1 MMLDMLSRRRIL
13 PLGLLLA
20 AATAIPAAQ
29 DNAWLDAYREPVS
42 KILAAA
48 TKDDFAWQRL
58 AYLTDTFG
66 NRLAGS
72 QALADA
78 IEWAAAEMAKDGLDT
93 VRKDPVK
100 VPHWVRGA
108 ESLEV
113 TSPHHLRL
121 PVLGLGL
128 SVGTPS
134 AGIEAEALVID
145 SFLTLEQ
152 RASEARGKIV
162 VFNEPFKGYGPTV
175 AYRVNG
181 ASQAAEAGALAVLVR
196 SVGLDGL
203 RTLHTGMLT
212 YREGVPKIPAAAISG
227 EDADRLTRMAARGEH
242 IRLKLMMGAEM
253 LPDADSANVI
263 GEIRGRERPE
273 EVVVVGGHFDS
284 WDVGAGAT
292 DDGGGAVAAW
302 EVARLL
308 KKLDIRPRRTIRVVL
323 FTNEE
328 NGLRG
333 GLDYR
338 DRYRADLSRHVLMIE
353 SDAGVFAPVGFG
365 LSANETVRAQVT
377 AIASLLAPIGATHVA
392 ASGGGAD
399 IGPSISAGKIPAMSL
414 DVDGGKYFLIH
425 HTDADTVDKIDPADL
440 AKCAA
445 AMASMAYVVA
455 DMPQRLGETTGTR

>member
-1 MMLDMLSRRRIL
+1 MLFYMNARPAFITA
-13 PLGLLLA
+13 LLLTSLVA
-20 AATAIPAAQ
+20 LPTAQ
-29 DNAWLDAYREPVS
+29 DTSWIDSYREPVS
-42 KILAAA
+42 RILAAA
-48 TKDDFAWQRL
+48 THDDFAWRRL

-72 QALADA
+72 QSLADA
-78 IEWAAAEMAKDGLDT
+78 IDWASAEMTKDGLDA

-100 VPHWVRGA
+100 VPHWVRGT

-113 TSPHHLRL
+113 TSPRHLRL

-134 AGIEAEALVID
+134 EGIEADALVVD

-152 RASEARGKIV
+152 RAAEARGKIV
-162 VFNEPFKGYGPTV
+162 VFNQPFKGYGPTV

-203 RTLHTGMLT
+203 RTVHTGMLT
-212 YREGVPKIPAAAISG
+212 YREGVPKIPAAAISA
-227 EDADRLTRMAARGEH
+227 EDADRLSRMAARGEH
-242 IRLKLMMGAEM
+242 IRVKLTMGAEM

-263 GEIRGRERPE
+263 GEVRGWEKPE
-273 EVVVVGGHFDS
+273 EIVVVSGHFDS

-292 DDGGGAVAAW
+292 DDGGGAIAAW

-308 KKLDIRPRRTIRVVL
+308 KKLDLRPRRTIRVVL

-338 DRYRADLSRHVLMIE
+338 DRYRADLGRHVLMIE
-353 SDAGVFAPVGFG
+353 SDAGVFAPLGFG
-365 LSANETVRAQVT
+365 LSANETARAQVS
-377 AIASLLAPIGATHVA
+377 AIASLLSPVGATRVA
-392 ASGGGAD
+392 SSGGGAD
-399 IGPSISAGKIPAMSL
+399 IGPSVTAGHIPAMSL
-414 DVDGGKYFLIH
+414 DVDGTKYFLIH
-425 HTDADTVDKIDPADL
+425 HTEADTIDKIDPSDM
-440 AKCAA
+440 AKCVA
-445 AMASMAYVVA
+445 AMTAMAYVVA
-455 DMPQRLGETTGTR
+455 DMPTKLGESAGTR